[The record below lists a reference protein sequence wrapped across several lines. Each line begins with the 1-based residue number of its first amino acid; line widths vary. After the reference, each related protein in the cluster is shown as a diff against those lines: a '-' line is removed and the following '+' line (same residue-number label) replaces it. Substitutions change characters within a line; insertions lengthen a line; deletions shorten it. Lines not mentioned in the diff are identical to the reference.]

1 MLISAYGLN
10 PFFIQKDKIKS
21 ASLSMLS
28 PFKRYQLVAFGLTVI
43 DGLYEIVIHWDC
55 VVDSFVYL
63 CSFFQNVMHNVWHGC
78 ERI

>member
-1 MLISAYGLN
+1 
-10 PFFIQKDKIKS
+10 
-21 ASLSMLS
+21 MLS
-28 PFKRYQLVAFGLTVI
+28 PYKRYQLVAFGLTVI

-63 CSFFQNVMHNVWHGC
+63 CSFFQSVMHNVWHGC